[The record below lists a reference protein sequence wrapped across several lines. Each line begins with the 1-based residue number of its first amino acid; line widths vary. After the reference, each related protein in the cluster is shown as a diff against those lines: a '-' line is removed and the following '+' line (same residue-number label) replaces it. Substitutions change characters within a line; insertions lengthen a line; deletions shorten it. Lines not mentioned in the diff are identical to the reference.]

1 MTSAS
6 LGTVKVVPCRVF
18 LKKLHHPPLFV
29 LKEVCFSWSSMVQMI
44 VFGIDSISCMK
55 YIGDIF
61 LLGILYI
68 FLSQGSTFTKLYASF
83 VISVVVAVSAIMW
96 EYWVTVP

>member
-1 MTSAS
+1 
-6 LGTVKVVPCRVF
+6 
-18 LKKLHHPPLFV
+18 
-29 LKEVCFSWSSMVQMI
+29 MVQMI
-44 VFGIDSISCMK
+44 VFGIDLISCMK

-68 FLSQGSTFTKLYASF
+68 FLSQGSAFTKLYSSF